1 MKKKK
6 SRNKFRD
13 LLADYYLTNREIT
26 KHYDRE
32 HEKRK
37 DEGSPWK
44 SSEKTMIIIT
54 VIALVLL
61 ISKYLMKIL

>member
-1 MKKKK
+1 MTKKKT
-6 SRNKFRD
+6 RNKFRD

-32 HEKRK
+32 HEKEK
-37 DEGSPWK
+37 GSSQWK
-44 SSEKTMIIIT
+44 GSEKTMIIIT
-54 VIALVLL
+54 VIALVLI